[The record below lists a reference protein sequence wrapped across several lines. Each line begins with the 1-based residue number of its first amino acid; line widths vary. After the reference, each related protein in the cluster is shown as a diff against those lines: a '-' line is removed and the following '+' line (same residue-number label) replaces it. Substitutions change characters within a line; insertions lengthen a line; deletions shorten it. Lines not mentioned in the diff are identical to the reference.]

1 MLKEF
6 RDFIARGNVIDLA
19 VGVIIGA
26 AFGKIVTTLVEGVIM
41 PPIGLLMGQVDFS
54 SLLYVLDQNLD
65 PGKWP
70 TSFADAKARAIPVI
84 AYGQFINDIIGF
96 LVVAASVFLLVK
108 QVNRIKSSVDHPL
121 PAAAPTTKD
130 CTFCASTISD
140 PRHALPQLHVAA
152 VGLGTGDWTGDWD
165 WDRHAGSKDP
175 AYISYISTWTPSS
188 TTRSGGRRKYAVART
203 ALRAMSTN
211 SFSRQTAIPG
221 RRVTMI
227 VSRPRK

>member
-65 PGKWP
+65 PAKWP

-108 QVNRIKSSVDHPL
+108 QVNRIKSSVDHSA
-121 PAAAPTTKD
+121 PAAAATKE
-130 CTFCASTISD
+130 CAFCASTIPIRATRCPNCTS
-140 PRHALPQLHVAA
+140 QL
-152 VGLGTGDWTGDWD
+152 
-165 WDRHAGSKDP
+165 
-175 AYISYISTWTPSS
+175 
-188 TTRSGGRRKYAVART
+188 
-203 ALRAMSTN
+203 
-211 SFSRQTAIPG
+211 
-221 RRVTMI
+221 
-227 VSRPRK
+227 